1 MYGEMTAAGGYQVN
15 VACNLDCECPAS
27 RYVEVN

>member
-1 MYGEMTAAGGYQVN
+1 MYGEMTEAGAYQVN

-27 RYVEVN
+27 RQVSTC